1 MSGEKTN
8 NTIQAFWVALG
19 SFAAFLVSLIS
30 AMILSRYFDKTDY
43 GTYRQV
49 LYIYT
54 TLLTVFTLGLPK
66 AYAYFLP
73 RVEDIYAK
81 SLIGKITRIFYIL
94 GSILS
99 ILLFVFSS
107 QIALVLKN
115 PDLALAL
122 RIFSPVPFFMLPT
135 MGIEVIYATY
145 QKNKYIALY
154 NLITKSLILLC
165 VALPVIFFKGTYKEA
180 IAGFVIA
187 SFISFILAT
196 YMKSWCVKGKGNST
210 VNIQNR
216 DIFKF
221 SLPLMM
227 ASVWGMLINST
238 DNFFISRYFGTEV
251 FAEFANGSL
260 QLPFVGMI
268 IGACSTVLMPLFSKK
283 VHENANP
290 QKDIL
295 PIWIS
300 SFEKTIKITY
310 PLVFFFLFFATEIM
324 TLLYGAKYSDS
335 GTYFSIMLFV
345 NFFTVISYFPILI
358 AIGEVK
364 FYRNIHMWWAV
375 SIIALESMAIVV
387 FNSPY
392 AVTVISVACRITVI
406 MIMLKHIAKYFQI
419 RLIELIPLRLVSKLF
434 ILSLAI
440 ISVIKLGI
448 TYVFPYAN
456 DLLIITA
463 SSVLYL
469 VAYIYMAAL
478 FNIDYTFLMNIL
490 SQKLKKIWLK
500 I

>member
-1 MSGEKTN
+1 
-8 NTIQAFWVALG
+8 
-19 SFAAFLVSLIS
+19 
-30 AMILSRYFDKTDY
+30 
-43 GTYRQV
+43 
-49 LYIYT
+49 
-54 TLLTVFTLGLPK
+54 
-66 AYAYFLP
+66 
-73 RVEDIYAK
+73 
-81 SLIGKITRIFYIL
+81 
-94 GSILS
+94 
-99 ILLFVFSS
+99 
-107 QIALVLKN
+107 
-115 PDLALAL
+115 
-122 RIFSPVPFFMLPT
+122 
-135 MGIEVIYATY
+135 
-145 QKNKYIALY
+145 
-154 NLITKSLILLC
+154 
-165 VALPVIFFKGTYKEA
+165 
-180 IAGFVIA
+180 
-187 SFISFILAT
+187 
-196 YMKSWCVKGKGNST
+196 
-210 VNIQNR
+210 
-216 DIFKF
+216 
-221 SLPLMM
+221 MM